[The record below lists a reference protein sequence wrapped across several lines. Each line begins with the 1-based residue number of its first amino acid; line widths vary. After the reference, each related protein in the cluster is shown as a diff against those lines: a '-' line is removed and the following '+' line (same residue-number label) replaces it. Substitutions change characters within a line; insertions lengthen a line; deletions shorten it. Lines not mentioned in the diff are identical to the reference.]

1 MQQFENIGER
11 IRLLRLEA
19 GMTQEQLAEAADLTP
34 QFVGQLERGNRM
46 PRLDSLARL
55 AHVFG
60 VSPVQMLQGEDEEAG
75 IIALLEDCS
84 AAERSV
90 ILEAAKAV
98 KTSLRK
104 NFQEE

>member
-1 MQQFENIGER
+1 MQQFEKIGEQ
-11 IRLLRLEA
+11 IRSLHTAA

-34 QFVGQLERGNRM
+34 QFVGQLERGIRM

-55 AHVFG
+55 AYVFG
-60 VSPVQMLQGEDEEAG
+60 VSPVQMMQSEDEEIA
-75 IIALLEDCS
+75 IIVLLEDCS
-84 AAERSV
+84 SAEWSV

-104 NFQEE
+104 NDQE